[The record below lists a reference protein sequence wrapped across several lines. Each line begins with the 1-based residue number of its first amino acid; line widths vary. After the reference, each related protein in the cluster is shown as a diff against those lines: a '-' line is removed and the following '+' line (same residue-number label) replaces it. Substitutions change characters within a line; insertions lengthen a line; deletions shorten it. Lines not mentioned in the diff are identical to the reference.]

1 MALNR
6 VNTVHIFVIHVLVSF
21 LNKMFI
27 VIVFPGMGTFVF
39 DARLGLYENPPNEQG
54 MTFIQALHSYME
66 HSQKLVFNPISKISS
81 QYFETPTLKTFL
93 NSADILYGTG
103 KELVN
108 RRRAELEE
116 MAEKGNDPTG
126 GTQGT
131 LHSTGFNPL
140 SPNIIV
146 QILLTGLHRV
156 C

>member
-1 MALNR
+1 
-6 VNTVHIFVIHVLVSF
+6 
-21 LNKMFI
+21 
-27 VIVFPGMGTFVF
+27 MGTFVF

-54 MTFIQALHSYME
+54 MTFIQALHSYLE
-66 HSQKLVFNPISKISS
+66 HPQKLIFNPISKISS
-81 QYFETPTLKTFL
+81 QYFETPTLKKFL

-140 SPNIIV
+140 TPNIII